1 MDEQQFAE
9 LAARIADLE
18 RKVDWLYRN
27 AGYSSGHANAGAAPA
42 GAAPPAATGGVSAEV
57 LDLVRSGQPIHAIKL
72 YRDQTGVGLKEAKD
86 VIDGL
91 S

>member
-1 MDEQQFAE
+1 MDEQQIAE
-9 LAARIADLE
+9 MAARIADLE

-27 AGYSSGHANAGAAPA
+27 AGYQSGYPNAGAPPA
-42 GAAPPAATGGVSAEV
+42 AATGGVSAEV
-57 LDLVRSGQPIHAIKL
+57 LDMVRQGRKIQAIKI

-91 S
+91 G